1 MNLVIFPPDPAD
13 PRSIRVVL
21 QMLGEFPLI
30 EIAKSKQSLFITK
43 FLGISKPVLI
53 FVVNPGFRWLSPV
66 TKIPSSDSDGARD
79 YFVKDDAPENCEE
92 GSTE

>member
-66 TKIPSSDSDGARD
+66 TKIPRD

>member
-1 MNLVIFPPDPAD
+1 MNLVIFLPDLAD
-13 PRSIRVVL
+13 PRSIQVIRIAL
-21 QMLGEFPLI
+21 QMLGEFPLLQ
-30 EIAKSKQSLFITK
+30 IAKSKQSLFIKK

-66 TKIPSSDSDGARD
+66 TKIPRD